1 MGAVNMVNTMMN
13 TAYRLLQDTVFY
25 IMAIA
30 VLAGAISGLLTE
42 FGVVAL
48 INRLLSSLM
57 EPLYHLPGASILGV
71 LATYL
76 SDNPAILTLADDSG
90 FRCFFKKYQ
99 LPALTNRGLDELL
112 SAARAALYRE
122 LGGAVPDKRLVEL
135 FQMKYDYHNAKALV
149 KGAAVGA
156 AADRLLMEGGRWS
169 AAQVK
174 EAFQRDSLRE
184 FTGPF
189 RRAVVQARETLN
201 GGNDPQLADFVLDRA
216 YFAEMAETARAVGS
230 PFLEGYVRLL
240 IDAAN
245 LRSAVRC
252 ARMGKGSD
260 FLSQVL
266 LPGGNVEAHVLTSG
280 KGNDLAA
287 VFRAGPLSD
296 AAAAGA
302 ALTAPGSGELTAFER
317 LCDDAVMGYLAQARR
332 IPFGEQ
338 AVVGY
343 LYAREAEFTAIR
355 TILSGRMA
363 GLDADTIRE
372 RLREAYV

>member
-1 MGAVNMVNTMMN
+1 MQLRLEPVTQENRLAVLGLRAGTGQEGFVE
-13 TAYRLLQDTVFY
+13 TVSACLDEAAQRADWRP
-25 IMAIA
+25 MAI
-30 VLAGAISGLLTE
+30 
-42 FGVVAL
+42 
-48 INRLLSSLM
+48 
-57 EPLYHLPGASILGV
+57 
-71 LATYL
+71 
-76 SDNPAILTLADDSG
+76 
-90 FRCFFKKYQ
+90 
-99 LPALTNRGLDELL
+99 
-112 SAARAALYRE
+112 
-122 LGGAVPDKRLVEL
+122 
-135 FQMKYDYHNAKALV
+135 YD
-149 KGAAVGA
+149 G
-156 AADRLLMEGGRWS
+156 
-169 AAQVK
+169 
-174 EAFQRDSLRE
+174 
-184 FTGPF
+184 T
-189 RRAVVQARETLN
+189 AVVGFAMYGYFWEYPPAGR
-201 GGNDPQLADFVLDRA
+201 VWLD
-216 YFAEMAETARAVGS
+216 
-230 PFLEGYVRLL
+230 RLL

>member
-1 MGAVNMVNTMMN
+1 MSKIRDTDYLTISARVRAMENRLVTRERMERMVEARSDDEAVK
-13 TAYRLLQDTVFY
+13 
-25 IMAIA
+25 
-30 VLAGAISGLLTE
+30 VLAECGYE
-42 FGVVAL
+42 
-48 INRLLSSLM
+48 
-57 EPLYHLPGASILGV
+57 E
-71 LATYL
+71 
-76 SDNPAILTLADDSG
+76 
-90 FRCFFKKYQ
+90 

-149 KGAAVGA
+149 KGVAVGA
-156 AADRLLMEGGRWS
+156 DADRL
-169 AAQVK
+169 VK